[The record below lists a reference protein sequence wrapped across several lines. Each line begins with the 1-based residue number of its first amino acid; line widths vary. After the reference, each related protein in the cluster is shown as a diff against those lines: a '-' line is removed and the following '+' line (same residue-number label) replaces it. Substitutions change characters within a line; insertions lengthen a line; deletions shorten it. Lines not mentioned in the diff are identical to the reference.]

1 MELDKSS
8 DINLTRSICELQQMT
23 LDNSVNI
30 EKLLREAYLLS
41 VKVMHKDMEE
51 WINNELNGYKD
62 VDNLPDYRYVHG
74 ELKAYNHGRW
84 IPMQFGKKEQAEFFS
99 VAPFKESISGIVEAY
114 NNSSNG
120 LASYSITDEWTRI
133 LNKSGS
139 FSTIYNFFIPT
150 GQLKQIIGS
159 IQNKILR
166 WTIELEKNSYSMKEN
181 NMNLCN
187 RTISIASQDGT
198 KANKIMKD
206 LLSACVKLQANSF
219 YYDASED
226 QRNDY
231 IRDIL
236 DAAGYNVKDQTRR
249 GLSSSGKAA
258 GEIDILIQEKDFPVT
273 IIEALNLDS
282 LNTAYLDRHIDKIY
296 KYDASGN
303 KFNII
308 LLYVTVGN
316 FLSFCNKYS
325 KYIKDYS
332 YPFKMILMEK
342 NVIFDNIYSNIKVMK
357 TVHNR
362 NGNETVLYHICVL
375 IK

>member
-1 MELDKSS
+1 MEFDKSS
-8 DINLTRSICELQQMT
+8 KINLTRSIGELQQMT
-23 LDNSVNI
+23 LDNNVNV

-41 VKVMHKDMEE
+41 IKVMHKDMEE

-62 VDNLPDYRYVHG
+62 VDNLPDYRYLHG
-74 ELKAYNHGRW
+74 ELKAYNHGIW

-114 NNSSNG
+114 NNSNG
-120 LASYSITDEWTRI
+120 LASYSITDEWTQI

-139 FSTIYNFFIPT
+139 FPTIYNFFIPT
-150 GQLKQIIGS
+150 GQLKQIICS
-159 IQNKILR
+159 IQNKILC
-166 WTIELEKNSYSMKEN
+166 WTIELEKNNYAIKEN

-187 RTISIASQDGT
+187 RTIPNASQDGT
-198 KANKIMKD
+198 KVNKIMKD
-206 LLSACVKLQANSF
+206 LLSACVKLQANSL
-219 YYDASED
+219 YYDATED

-282 LNTAYLDRHIDKIY
+282 LNTTYLDRHIDKIY

-316 FLSFCNKYS
+316 FLSFCSKYS
-325 KYIKDYS
+325 KYIKEYS
-332 YPFKMILMEK
+332 YPFEMILMEE
-342 NVIFDNIYSNIKVMK
+342 NVAFDNIYSNIKVMK

-362 NGNETVLYHICVL
+362 NGSETVLYHICVL

>member
-1 MELDKSS
+1 MKFEKSS
-8 DINLTRSICELQQMT
+8 EINLNRSICELQQMT
-23 LDNSVNI
+23 LDNSVNV

-41 VKVMHKDMEE
+41 IKLMHKDMEE

-62 VDNLPDYRYVHG
+62 VDNLPDYRYLHG

-84 IPMQFGKKEQAEFFS
+84 IPMQFEKKEQAEFFS
-99 VAPFKESISGIVEAY
+99 VAPFKEAISGIVETY

-120 LASYSITDEWTRI
+120 VASYSITDEWTQI

-150 GQLKQIIGS
+150 GQLKQVICS
-159 IQNKILR
+159 VQNTILR
-166 WTIELEKNSYSMKEN
+166 WTIELGRNNYAMKEN
-181 NMNLCN
+181 NIDLCAKN
-187 RTISIASQDGT
+187 ISTASQKVT
-198 KANKIMKD
+198 KIMKD
-206 LLSACVKLQANSF
+206 LLAACVKLQANSF
-219 YYDASED
+219 YYTATED

-249 GLSSSGKAA
+249 GLSSNGKAA
-258 GEIDILIQEKDFPVT
+258 GEIDILIQEKNFPIT

-282 LNTAYLDRHIDKIY
+282 LNTEYLNKHIDKIY
-296 KYDASGN
+296 KYDAAGN

-308 LLYVTVGN
+308 LLYVTVVD
-316 FLSFCNKYS
+316 FLGFCNKYS

-332 YPFKMILMEK
+332 YPFKIILMEE
-342 NVIFDNIYSNIKVMK
+342 NVVFDNVYSNIKVMK

-362 NGNETVLYHICVL
+362 NGSNTELYHICVL